1 MFYEKKSVLTENG
14 FWGILMP
21 MILLKARTQS
31 IEFKTGNG
39 MVFFDVHY
47 VIVIS
52 LKTPLG
58 A

>member
-1 MFYEKKSVLTENG
+1 MVYEKKFVLTENG
-14 FWGILMP
+14 FWGILLP
-21 MILLKARTQS
+21 MILLRARTQS
-31 IEFKTGNG
+31 IEFNNKKRNG
-39 MVFFDVHY
+39 LFDVHY